1 MSERPVE
8 EMDAFFDARADG
20 YDSHMERTVTDF
32 AEFYQAIATE
42 ITPTSQPISIL
53 DIGCGTGLELSGI
66 LQNAPK
72 AQLSC
77 NDLSL
82 GMLEKLK
89 TKYRAHADQI
99 SFLMGSYTELPLGT
113 NHYDYVV
120 SAMTVH
126 HLLPEPKLTLYRRIH
141 ESLKPGGSYIEGD
154 FVVDA
159 AEEQEFLEYYQEKMQ
174 TLDPQKA
181 GLYHLDLPFTVE
193 KQINLLTQA
202 GFSEVT
208 VTWHKGAAAVFQCT
222 KTQ

>member
-1 MSERPVE
+1 MTPRPTE

-20 YDSHMERTVTDF
+20 YDSHMKRTVTDF
-32 AEFYQAIATE
+32 AEFYQSIAVE
-42 ITPTSQPISIL
+42 ITATTKPIAIL
-53 DIGCGTGLELSGI
+53 DIGCGTGLELSDI
-66 LQNAPK
+66 LAKVPRV
-72 AQLSC
+72 QLTC

-89 TKYRAHADQI
+89 QKYQTHAQQI
-99 SFLMGSYTELPLGT
+99 SFLVGSYTTLPLGKST
-113 NHYDYVV
+113 YDYVV

-126 HLLPEPKLTLYRRIH
+126 HLLPAPKVELYRRIH

-193 KQINLLTQA
+193 KQIRLLKEA
-202 GFSEVT
+202 GFDNVT
-208 VTWHKGAAAVFQCT
+208 ATWHKGAAAVFRCI
-222 KTQ
+222 KV

>member
-8 EMDAFFDARADG
+8 EMDAFFDARAHG
-20 YDSHMERTVTDF
+20 YDSHMERTVTDL

-42 ITPTSQPISIL
+42 ITPTSQPVSIL

-66 LQNAPK
+66 LAQAPR
-72 AQLSC
+72 AQLTC

-89 TKYRAHADQI
+89 PKYHAHADQI
-99 SFLMGSYTELPLGT
+99 SFLVGSYTELPLGT
-113 NHYDYVV
+113 NRYEYVV

-126 HLLPEPKLTLYRRIH
+126 HLLPEPKVALYRKIH
-141 ESLKPGGSYIEGD
+141 EALKPDGSYIEGD

-159 AEEQEFLEYYQEKMQ
+159 AEEQEYLEYYQKKMQ
-174 TLDPQKA
+174 ALDPQKA

-193 KQINLLTQA
+193 KQIRLLTEA
-202 GFSEVT
+202 GFRNVT
-208 VTWHKGAAAVFQCT
+208 VTWHKGAAAVFRCT
-222 KTQ
+222 KE